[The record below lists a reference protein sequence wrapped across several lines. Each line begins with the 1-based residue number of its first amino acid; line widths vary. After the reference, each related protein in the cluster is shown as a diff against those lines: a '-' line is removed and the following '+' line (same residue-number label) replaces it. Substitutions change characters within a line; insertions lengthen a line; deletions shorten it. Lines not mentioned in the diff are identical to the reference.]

1 MQGRSVGF
9 VKGAFLCVMG
19 LSKAVEYMATILVD
33 YENVATTDG
42 LKGAEYL
49 AERDTLIIFYSQ
61 CCEKIRAEYI
71 DLIEKSQ
78 CELKT
83 YKLVRTGKN
92 ALDFY
97 IAAECGFLCANG
109 ETQIAIISRDKG
121 FSTVSD
127 FFRVKQEIE
136 GVTMHIAHNIE
147 AALMSLTAPEDAER
161 KRIIKEKSKPLN
173 IEAEQARIKEHRA
186 FVDKIIKAFE
196 GTAYEKKTD
205 NILRLVEECDSKV
218 PRLLYTGSL
227 HAFGREDGR
236 AIYQML
242 KKVV

>member
-1 MQGRSVGF
+1 
-9 VKGAFLCVMG
+9 
-19 LSKAVEYMATILVD
+19 MATILVD

-42 LKGAEYL
+42 LKGVEYL
-49 AERDTLIIFYSQ
+49 EERDTLIIFYSQ

-71 DLIEKSQ
+71 ERIEQSQ
-78 CELKT
+78 CEFKT

-97 IAAECGFLCANG
+97 IAAECGFSGSGG

-121 FSTVSD
+121 FSAVTD
-127 FFRVKQEIE
+127 FFRIRQETE
-136 GVTMHIAHNIE
+136 RVTVHIAHNIE
-147 AALMSLTAPEDAER
+147 AALLSLTAPEDAER
-161 KRIIKEKSKPLN
+161 RRIIKEKSKPLN

-186 FVDKIIKAFE
+186 FVDKIIKTFE
-196 GTAYEKKTD
+196 GTVFEKKTD
-205 NILRLVEECDSKV
+205 SILNFVEDCNIKV

-227 HAFGREDGR
+227 HEFGREDGR

-242 KKVV
+242 KQVV